1 MRFARYTDAEIQHRS
16 DLATTLKYGALQP
29 QAPVSAAARATDVPF
44 PSGLAPAPIAINPK
58 PDDSLP
64 QADVIAMMDTAAE
77 AEAMSDVLTP
87 GHSYTTWYPYTKNF
101 VKDFEPLIGP
111 NGPSLKSKRLG
122 SYFLTQINGLR
133 VLVYKTELH
142 MHEDAKKLPDGSYS
156 LPIVDMFKQM
166 IGDSTPRIFLTTGTS
181 GGVYCSMSLGD
192 VAVSR
197 AAMFFCKKDFDN
209 APFNHKTFTSQWSVP
224 DTYKTEAVKLMQG
237 YAGNLASQTS
247 HPPATNCGCSP
258 TTHPTQIYYD
268 GQGQIAAFHPILTT
282 DFFEY
287 GTSTNRLDLQGMA
300 VEMDDATLGLACS
313 QLESPPQWACIRNL
327 SDPTI
332 NGALSESVQGNCAEY
347 FYTKFGYWTTV
358 MSAITTWSVIAGLG
372 GQTKP
377 SKAAAKTRR

>member
-1 MRFARYTDAEIQHRS
+1 
-16 DLATTLKYGALQP
+16 L
-29 QAPVSAAARATDVPF
+29 APV
-44 PSGLAPAPIAINPK
+44 PIPINPK

-77 AEAMSDVLTP
+77 WEAMADVLTP
-87 GHSYTTWYPYTKNF
+87 GHPGTTWYPYAKNF
-101 VKDFEPLIGP
+101 AQDFKPLIGP
-111 NGPSLKSKRLG
+111 SGPSLESNRLG

-156 LPIVDMFKQM
+156 LPIKNMFQQM
-166 IGDSTPRIFLTTGTS
+166 IADAGPRVFLTTGTS

-209 APFNHKTFTSQWSVP
+209 APFNHKTFSSQWTIP
-224 DTYKTEAVKLMQG
+224 QTYKAEAVKLMQG
-237 YAGNLASQTS
+237 YAGNLVSQKSQPPASQC
-247 HPPATNCGCSP
+247 ACSP
-258 TTHPTQIYYD
+258 ATHPTQIYYD
-268 GQGQIAAFHPILTT
+268 GQDAIPAFHPILTT
-282 DFFEY
+282 DFFEF
-287 GTSTNRLDLQGMA
+287 GTSTNQLNLQGMA

-313 QLESPPQWACIRNL
+313 ELKSPPQWACIRNL

-332 NGALSESVQGNCAEY
+332 NGNLTDSQQGNCAEFY
-347 FYTKFGYWTTV
+347 YTKFGYWTTV

-372 GQTKP
+372 DQTKH
-377 SKAAAKTRR
+377 SKAKAKR